1 MIICSCN
8 VLSDGQL
15 FDAIA
20 QGANRPREVYA
31 ACGCKAECGN
41 CTRTILHLIRE
52 AQNTVAEAAVA
63 MLPNSCAARA

>member
-15 FDAIA
+15 STAIA
-20 QGANRPREVYA
+20 QGAHRPREVYA

-41 CTRTILHLIRE
+41 CTRTILTLIRE
-52 AQNTVAEAAVA
+52 ARSSVAEAAGA
-63 MLPNSCAARA
+63 MLPKSCAAGT

>member
-15 FDAIA
+15 SDAIA
-20 QGANRPREVYA
+20 QGAHRPREVYA

-41 CTRTILHLIRE
+41 CARTILTLIRE
-52 AQNTVAEAAVA
+52 AQSTVTEAVAA
-63 MLPNSCAARA
+63 MLPNSCAAGA